1 MDLKNFIL
9 EGIPCAVR
17 RSDGAVFT
25 ISRHGQDVYSWIL
38 TDDDG
43 RTLVVPRRSD
53 EYKFVNIDKVPSA
66 RTMRVVSIEKP
77 NGTEQF
83 FNSWDDALF
92 SETAHEFFG
101 FVIKRVE
108 CDDIFKIM
116 LEDAIE
122 FGVTDSW
129 RKSMEYLADEVYS
142 FEYNYTYVIDGE
154 RFFITD
160 DELDREYAVKQL
172 CKRLGYT
179 AEEKLVY
186 RSSV

>member
-1 MDLKNFIL
+1 MDLKDFIL
-9 EGIPCAVR
+9 EEKPCAIR
-17 RSDGAVFT
+17 RSDGAVFAV
-25 ISRHGQDVYSWIL
+25 SRHDQDVYSWIL
-38 TDDDG
+38 TGDDG
-43 RTLVVPRRSD
+43 RTRVVPRKTD
-53 EYKFVNIDKVPSA
+53 KYKFVNIDKVPSA

-116 LEDAIE
+116 LEDAVE

-129 RKSMEYLADEVYS
+129 RKSMEYLADEVS
-142 FEYNYTYVIDGE
+142 SLEYNYTYVIGGE

-160 DELDREYAVKQL
+160 HELDYEYAVRRL

-179 AEEKLVY
+179 ADEKLVY
-186 RSSV
+186 RGSL